1 LLIGSMHKIKQKWA
15 LAAVLEATVKQRNMN
30 QPLPEGREK
39 PPTVFRR
46 FMAVKPGPVPGS

>member
-1 LLIGSMHKIKQKWA
+1 MLIGSMHKIKQKWA